1 VSVSQTATL
10 EGDGE
15 RQQAL
20 PTKLVRLCNRVHATP
35 KQFRYAM
42 RGPAVGFSLRAAMNG
57 KAECRSVFLL

>member
-1 VSVSQTATL
+1 MSVSQTATL

-42 RGPAVGFSLRAAMNG
+42 RARRGFLSARAMNG
-57 KAECRSVFLL
+57 KAARRSVFLL